1 MRIQVGNDLVN
12 IRQTGSTLWY
22 PRREQAVIQ
31 KMDSLYERVAPNVLQ
46 WNADQPK
53 VKNIDELT
61 NPDIPALEPFMTPT
75 ERKKSEAKALDFPTE
90 E

>member
-22 PRREQAVIQ
+22 PRRITTVIR
-31 KMDSLYERVAPNVLQ
+31 KMDSLFERIAPNVLQ
-46 WNADQPK
+46 WNADRPK

-61 NPDIPALEPFMTPT
+61 NPDVPALEPFRTPK
-75 ERKKSEAKALDFPTE
+75 EREVSEAKALDFQTDE
-90 E
+90 